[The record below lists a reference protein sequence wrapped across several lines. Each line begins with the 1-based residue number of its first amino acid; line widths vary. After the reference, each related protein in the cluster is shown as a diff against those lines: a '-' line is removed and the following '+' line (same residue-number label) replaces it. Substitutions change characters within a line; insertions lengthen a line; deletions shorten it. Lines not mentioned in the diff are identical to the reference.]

1 MERFFRKEIKMIIHV
16 VKPGET
22 VYSIARQYSA
32 SPTQII
38 RDNGLGPSGQ
48 CALGQALIVAIPK
61 VTYTVEPGDT
71 LFSIAIKYKMG
82 VNQLRR
88 NNPALMGNDT
98 IYPGQVLIIS
108 YGEEKVGTLASG
120 GYAYP
125 FIKDETLRRTLPF
138 LSFLTPFT
146 YGFTAEG
153 ELISPEDARLVERA
167 KEYGA
172 MPVMMLSSLNDKGN
186 FDNTL
191 TSLLLNDTE
200 LQDALLDNVVSNMN
214 ILGYRALD
222 IDFEF
227 IYPKERDKFTAFVA
241 KAKEKLAPYGY
252 KVWVALAPKS
262 SDDQMGILY
271 EAHDYKALGEIADK
285 VLLMTYEWGYSRG
298 PALPVSPLDKVR
310 EVVKYAVSEIDPEK
324 IFLGIPNYGYDFIIP
339 FDKNSPPARTISN
352 EEAVRLAIETG
363 SEIMFDEKSQ
373 TPYFNYTRGGETH
386 EVHFEDARSVTQKL
400 ALANE
405 FGLFGIGVWNIMNFF
420 SQLWVVFNLL
430 YNQRKI

>member
-1 MERFFRKEIKMIIHV
+1 MERFSERKNKMIIHV

-22 VYSIARQYSA
+22 VYSIARQYGA

-38 RDNGLGPSGQ
+38 RDNGLAPSGQ
-48 CALGQALIVAIPK
+48 CALGQALIVATPK

-71 LFSIAIKYKMG
+71 LFSIAIKYKTG

-88 NNPALMGNDT
+88 NNPVLMGNDT

-108 YGEEKVGTLASG
+108 YGEEKVGSLASG

-125 FIKDETLRRTLPF
+125 FIKEETLRRTLPF

-153 ELISPEDARLVERA
+153 ELISPEDSRLIESA
-167 KEYGA
+167 KQYGTL
-172 MPVMMLSSLNDKGN
+172 PVMMISSLNDKGN
-186 FDNTL
+186 FDNNL
-191 TSLLLNDTE
+191 TSLLLNDE
-200 LQDALLDNVVSNMN
+200 DLQDTLLDNIVANMN

-227 IYPKERDKFTAFVA
+227 VYPKEKNKFTAFVA
-241 KAKEKLAPYGY
+241 KAKEKLSPYGY
-252 KVWVALAPKS
+252 KVWVALAPKRS
-262 SDDQMGILY
+262 ADQTGILY

-298 PALPVSPLDKVR
+298 PALPVAPLDKVR
-310 EVVKYAVSEIDPEK
+310 EVVKYAVSEMSSEK

-339 FDKNSPPARTISN
+339 FDKNSPSARTVSN

-373 TPYFNYTRGGETH
+373 TPYFNYTLNGETH
-386 EVHFEDARSVTQKL
+386 EVHFEDARSIIAKL

-405 FGLFGIGVWNIMNFF
+405 FSLFGIGVWNVMNFF
-420 SQLWVVFNLL
+420 SQLWTVFNLL
-430 YNQRKI
+430 YNQRKL